1 MSGEAP
7 APGRVRAGLAGAL
20 TAGVCLVGPAVLGAL
35 GVVLTRNLVL
45 ASVAVLVVGSLAILA
60 QRRWAPRGGR
70 P

>member
-7 APGRVRAGLAGAL
+7 APGRLRTGSAAV

-35 GVVLTRNLVL
+35 GVVLTRNLV
-45 ASVAVLVVGSLAILA
+45 VGSGLVLLVALLAVLA
-60 QRRWAPRGGR
+60 QRRWARRGAR

>member
-7 APGRVRAGLAGAL
+7 APERLRAGFAAAF

-45 ASVAVLVVGSLAILA
+45 GSGLILLVASLAVLAL
-60 QRRWAPRGGR
+60 RRWARRGGR